1 MLRLNKIRNQKKQF
15 IFFYKC
21 KKGLILTYFFCLTLG
36 NKDLCFVMGRG
47 GGLKVS
53 PLIIICEYIRNKIRR
68 GTIFK
73 ENLKVEIERFVKI
86 VKKKLP

>member
-1 MLRLNKIRNQKKQF
+1 
-15 IFFYKC
+15 
-21 KKGLILTYFFCLTLG
+21 
-36 NKDLCFVMGRG
+36 MGRG